1 MNTKNVLI
9 VGGSGFVGRHLAARL
24 SARNVSVRVPTRR
37 RERARHLLPLPTVE
51 VIEANLADDATL
63 DALVAGQDA
72 VVNLVGILHGNWGEP
87 YGSDFAQAHVALPR
101 RLALAC
107 GRAGVRRFLHMSAL
121 GVPDQGG
128 AGAPSMY
135 LRSKADGEAAVRES
149 DAIDWT
155 IFRPSVI
162 FGPEDALLNM
172 FAAIQ
177 RVLPVMPLARSHTRF
192 QPVYVGDV
200 AQAFVNA
207 LDNPATFGRTYELA
221 GPDVFTLADLAR
233 LAGRLCGHPR
243 PVWHLPD
250 FLGQMQAAL
259 LEMMPGEKLMSR
271 DNFDSLARDN
281 VASGPI
287 APELGIDAARLEAIA
302 PGYISPVAP
311 FAAERARA
319 HR

>member
-24 SARNVSVRVPTRR
+24 SARNVSVLVPTRR
-37 RERARHLLPLPTVE
+37 RERARHLLPLPTLQVVE
-51 VIEANLADDATL
+51 ADLADDATL

-87 YGSDFAQAHVALPR
+87 YGSDFANAHVALPR
-101 RLALAC
+101 RLAQAC

-121 GVPDQGG
+121 GVHEPG
-128 AGAPSMY
+128 ASAPSMY

-162 FGPEDALLNM
+162 FGPGDGLLNM

-177 RVLPVMPLARSHTRF
+177 RALPVMPLARAQAKF

-207 LDNPATFGRTYELA
+207 IDNPATFGRTYELA
-221 GPDVFTLADLAR
+221 GPDVYTLADLAR
-233 LAGRLCGHPR
+233 VAGRLCGHPR

-250 FLGQMQAAL
+250 FLGQIQAAL
-259 LEMMPGEKLMSR
+259 LELMPGEKLMSR
-271 DNFDSLARDN
+271 DNFESLASDN
-281 VASGPI
+281 LATGPI
-287 APELGIDAARLEAIA
+287 APELGIVPARLEAIA
-302 PGYISPVAP
+302 PRYISAVAP
-311 FAAERARA
+311 FATERARA